1 VNSLSHL
8 IPILQ
13 LAVGPVILISG
24 VGMLLLTLTNRF
36 GRVIDRTR
44 ALHRDRTT
52 QPAATRGALSEQIT
66 ILQRRAS
73 ILRLAITLAGGTAL
87 LVAVMILV
95 LFLAALG
102 SVDAG
107 LLIIA
112 LFSASLLAL
121 IGTIIA
127 FLHDTNLSLRAIRLE
142 LES

>member
-1 VNSLSHL
+1 MNSLSHL

-44 ALHRDRTT
+44 ALHRDRTA

-87 LVAVMILV
+87 LVAVRILAPS
-95 LFLAALG
+95 LAALG

>member
-1 VNSLSHL
+1 MNSLSHL

>member
-44 ALHRDRTT
+44 ALHRDRTA
-52 QPAATRGALSEQIT
+52 QPGAARGALSDQIT
-66 ILQRRAS
+66 ILHRRAS
-73 ILRLAITLAGGTAL
+73 ILRWAIMLAGGTAL

-95 LFLAALG
+95 LFLAALAA
-102 SVDAG
+102 VEAG
-107 LLIIA
+107 LLIVA

-121 IGTIIA
+121 IGAILA
-127 FLHDTNLSLRAIRLE
+127 FLHDMNLSLRAIRLE
-142 LES
+142 LQP